1 MTKVTWFSRG
11 SGSSGESQSSTVP
24 STLRSFVE
32 LRELDPDPEEPPV
45 SRTMFSEESGK
56 LFCTV
61 LQILRKL
68 LSPVWKPASLSSGKL
83 FWRMYPQ
90 ELMPPLW
97 RIVLS
102 IHSMNIETLVYVSC
116 RSTCKTKQNVTP
128 FHFYRHNC
136 LAPEPILF

>member
-45 SRTMFSEESGK
+45 SRTMFSDESGR

-61 LQILRKL
+61 LCTDFKKL
-68 LSPVWKPASLSSGKL
+68 LSPVWKPASFSSVKL

-90 ELMPPLW
+90 AFMPPLW

-102 IHSMNIETLVYVSC
+102 IHSINIETLVYVSG
-116 RSTCKTKQNVTP
+116 RSTCKTKTNIGP

-136 LAPEPILF
+136 LAPEQ

>member
-11 SGSSGESQSSTVP
+11 SGSSGVSQSSTVP

-61 LQILRKL
+61 SSDFKKTTLTSLEAGIVFIGEVVLEN
-68 LSPVWKPASLSSGKL
+68 VPARIHASTLED
-83 FWRMYPQ
+83 R
-90 ELMPPLW
+90 PLNP
-97 RIVLS
+97 LDE
-102 IHSMNIETLVYVSC
+102 H
-116 RSTCKTKQNVTP
+116 
-128 FHFYRHNC
+128 
-136 LAPEPILF
+136 

>member
-61 LQILRKL
+61 FSDFEKL
-68 LSPVWKPASLSSGKL
+68 LTSLEASIVFIGEVVLENVPARIHASTLEDRP
-83 FWRMYPQ
+83 FN
-90 ELMPPLW
+90 PLNK
-97 RIVLS
+97 
-102 IHSMNIETLVYVSC
+102 H
-116 RSTCKTKQNVTP
+116 
-128 FHFYRHNC
+128 
-136 LAPEPILF
+136 